1 MPSYEYSGA
10 SRSKPNVCVPPV
22 MVLPLYSSVP
32 KSAIADLGRT
42 TYQLFGKAVVL
53 TQTGWTGQ
61 RTGKISGTVLHG
73 EPIVTIKAVH
83 SGPSTSKASSEDASG
98 LQPVTCLA
106 CGARVMLTS
115 NRQKLAL

>member
-1 MPSYEYSGA
+1 
-10 SRSKPNVCVPPV
+10 V
-22 MVLPLYSSVP
+22 
-32 KSAIADLGRT
+32 
-42 TYQLFGKAVVL
+42 
-53 TQTGWTGQ
+53 TGWTGQ

-83 SGPSTSKASSEDASG
+83 SGPNISKASSEDASG

-115 NRQKLAL
+115 NLWTEAGLVNGAVVTVQAICYQSGGPPSLPVGVMVTFDEYRGPTLHDGSVPIVPQ